1 MTEEQKRVLHDLRD
15 CGIAKTNV
23 FDFLDEEGIQFY
35 NNTLQFLKKHAKSPE
50 RKKQIKSFL
59 TDKPIKGKNKW
70 FELGTHDLIG
80 RGCALEDDNAIP
92 LYLRP
97 EFLDIAE
104 GYHENENCRLRNV
117 LTWIHPA
124 TKIKKNTGSM
134 MWHRDTENRRVC
146 KVFIYYNEITADKG
160 ALNYT
165 KHSRVGEKHHH
176 LHPQEN
182 PRGNGYLS
190 IEAKAQIP
198 EEDIV
203 IAEGK
208 AGDIYFVDTYGFH
221 RGGNIK
227 HGIRLLTQGNFLPID
242 AEQIQRGPLYTF
254 DWGAKSKRKLVYNL
268 VNWNG
273 PKYQNLSDRQKN
285 YLASYDK

>member
-1 MTEEQKRVLHDLRD
+1 MQDEQKRVLSDLRE

-23 FDFLDEEGIQFY
+23 FDFLDDKGIEYY
-35 NNTLQFLKKHAKSPE
+35 NNTLQFLKKHSKAPE
-50 RKKQIKSFL
+50 MKKRIASFL

-70 FELGTHDLIG
+70 FELGSHDLIG
-80 RGCALEDDNAIP
+80 RGCALEDDTAIP

-104 GYHENENCRLRNV
+104 AYHENDNCRLRNV

-124 TKIKKNTGSM
+124 TKRKPNTGSM
-134 MWHRDTENRRVC
+134 KWHRDTENRRIC
-146 KVFIYYNEITADKG
+146 KVFIYYNDVTSDKG

-165 KHSRVGEKHHH
+165 KYSRVGEKHHH
-176 LHPQEN
+176 LHKLEN
-182 PRGNGYLS
+182 LRGSGYLKPGA
-190 IEAKAQIP
+190 IQQITN
-198 EEDIV
+198 EDIV
-203 IAEGK
+203 VAEGK

-227 HGIRLLTQGNFLPID
+227 TGIRLLTQGNFLPID

-254 DWGAKSKRKLVYNL
+254 DWGANSKRKMVYNL
-268 VNWNG
+268 VDWNG
-273 PKYQNLSDRQKN
+273 AKYQNLTERQKK
-285 YLASYDK
+285 YLASYDE